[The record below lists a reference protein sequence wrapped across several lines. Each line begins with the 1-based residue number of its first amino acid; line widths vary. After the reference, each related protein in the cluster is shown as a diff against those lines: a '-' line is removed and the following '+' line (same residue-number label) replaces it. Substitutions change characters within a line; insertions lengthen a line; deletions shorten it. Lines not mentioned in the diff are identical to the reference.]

1 MNKVFPDAQAAL
13 HDVAD
18 GAVILA
24 GGFGL
29 SGNPENCIRELARKQ
44 VKDLTVVSNNCGTT
58 DKGCRTTAVRPTRAS
73 ASCSRRARSS
83 G

>member
-13 HDVAD
+13 HDVGD
-18 GAVILA
+18 RAVLLA

-29 SGNPENCIRELARKQ
+29 SGNPENCITELARRNLRE
-44 VKDLTVVSNNCGTT
+44 LTIVSNNCGTT
-58 DKGCRTTAVRPTRAS
+58 DKGL
-73 ASCSRRARSS
+73 